1 MRAVRTKVL
10 MAVATAAAATGGLVV
25 PLAGTAAAAP
35 APAAKAAAD
44 FNGDG
49 YGDVVL
55 ATPDAT
61 VNGVKKAG
69 HVAVLYGSADGV
81 AGGRKQ
87 LVSQASAKVPGVPE
101 ERDRF
106 GAAYDTGD
114 MDGDGY
120 ADLVVGV
127 SGENEQRGL
136 MTVLWGGRGG
146 LVHGGLSMTSLRTD
160 DVHYGGSLVVGDF
173 DGDGKQQ
180 LATRSYWGAVSLS
193 GDGFT
198 RTRAPKQQRLSL
210 HADDTFPVIERLEA
224 GDYDGDGD
232 DDLIAS
238 GIANMEAD
246 EPGARLFYWRGG
258 RTGVTF
264 TRPSAVLPETVVGI
278 EGSGDVDKDGYED
291 LVITDRSTAKGGQVG
306 VYYGGGRGPGSGGGT
321 VLDQDSP
328 GVPDEGEDG
337 DEFGTSASVGDVDGD
352 GYADVAVGA
361 PGEDVDGRSATG
373 AVHLLKG
380 SAAGLTGTGAQVLD
394 QGTAGVPGAAEDD
407 DRFGSAVQVR
417 DTDGDGRAEVVV
429 AASGEDVFPGAR
441 WNDGSA
447 WVLRG
452 AAGGV
457 TTAGAYSL
465 SEKAFGLTYQNK
477 RFGSVLGR

>member
-1 MRAVRTKVL
+1 MRALRTKVL
-10 MAVATAAAATGGLVV
+10 MAV
-25 PLAGTAAAAP
+25 AAAAP

-44 FNGDG
+44 FDGDG

-61 VNGVKKAG
+61 VNGVRKAG

-81 AGGRKQ
+81 AGGRRQ
-87 LVSQASAKVPGVPE
+87 LVSQASAKVPGAPE

-106 GAAYDTGD
+106 GGAYDTGD
-114 MDGDGY
+114 LDGDGY

-127 SGENEQRGL
+127 PGENDERGIV
-136 MTVLWGGRGG
+136 TVLWGGRGG
-146 LVHGGLSMTSLRTD
+146 LVHGGLSMTSPRTGL
-160 DVHYGGSLVVGDF
+160 DVHYGGSVVVGDF
-173 DGDGKQQ
+173 DGDGRQHV
-180 LATRSYWGAVSLS
+180 ATHSYWGAVSLS

-198 RTRAPKQQRLSL
+198 RTRAPRQQRLNL
-210 HADDTFPVIERLEA
+210 HGEDAFRLVERLEA

-232 DDLIAS
+232 DDLLAS
-238 GIANMEAD
+238 GIDNAEGD
-246 EPGARLFYWRGG
+246 DLDGWVGYWKGG

-264 TRPSAVLPETVVGI
+264 ARPPAALPATRIGL
-278 EGSGDVDKDGYED
+278 EGSGDVNKDGYAD
-291 LVITDRSTAKGGQVG
+291 VVITDAAAPGGGAVG
-306 VYYGGGRGPGSGGGT
+306 VYYGGGRGPGSGGAT
-321 VLDQDSP
+321 VLDQNSP
-328 GVPDEGEDG
+328 GVPDEGEEG
-337 DEFGTSASVGDVDGD
+337 DAFGASASVGDVDGD

-361 PGEDVDGRSATG
+361 PAKGADGRTATG

-394 QGTAGVPGAAEDD
+394 QSTAGVPGTAEDD

-417 DTDGDGRAEVVV
+417 DTNGDGRAEVVV
-429 AASGEDVFPGAR
+429 AASGESVFPGAR

-452 AAGGV
+452 TKGGIGA
-457 TTAGAYSL
+457 AGAYSL
-465 SEKAFGLTYQNK
+465 SERAFGLTYRNK

>member
-1 MRAVRTKVL
+1 MRALRTKVL
-10 MAVATAAAATGGLVV
+10 MAVATAAVATGGLVV
-25 PLAGTAAAAP
+25 PLAGPAAAAP
-35 APAAKAAAD
+35 AAKDAAD

-87 LVSQASAKVPGVPE
+87 LLSQASAKVPGAPE
-101 ERDRF
+101 ERDGF

-114 MDGDGY
+114 LDGDGY

-127 SGENEQRGL
+127 PGENDQRGL
-136 MTVLWGGRGG
+136 ITVLWGGRGG
-146 LVHGGLSMTSLRTD
+146 LVHGGLSMAPLRTD
-160 DVHYGGSLVVGDF
+160 DVHYGGSVVVGDF
-173 DGDGKQQ
+173 DGDGRQHV
-180 LATRSYWGAVSLS
+180 ATHSYWGAVSLS

-198 RTRAPKQQRLSL
+198 RTRAPKQQRLNL
-210 HADDTFPVIERLEA
+210 HGDDAFRLVERLEA

-232 DDLIAS
+232 DDLLAS
-238 GIANMEAD
+238 GIANAEGD
-246 EPGARLFYWRGG
+246 FLDGWVGYWKGG

-264 TRPSAVLPETVVGI
+264 TRPPAALPATRTGLD
-278 EGSGDVDKDGYED
+278 GSGDVNKDGYED
-291 LVITDRSTAKGGQVG
+291 VVITDKAAAKGGAVG
-306 VYYGGGRGPGSGGGT
+306 VYYGGKRGPGSGGST

-337 DEFGTSASVGDVDGD
+337 DAFGASASVGDVDGD

-361 PGEDVDGRSATG
+361 PAEGVDGRTATG

-380 SAAGLTGTGAQVLD
+380 SAAGLTATGAQVVD
-394 QGTAGVPGAAEDD
+394 QGTPGVPGAAEDD

-452 AAGGV
+452 TKGGIG
-457 TTAGAYSL
+457 TAGAYAL
-465 SEKAFGLTYQNK
+465 SERAFGLTYQNK

>member
-1 MRAVRTKVL
+1 MRTKVL
-10 MAVATAAAATGGLVV
+10 MAVATATVATGGLVV

-35 APAAKAAAD
+35 APAAKDAAD

-81 AGGRKQ
+81 AGGRRQ

-114 MDGDGY
+114 LDGDGY

-127 SGENEQRGL
+127 TGENDQRGL
-136 MTVLWGGRGG
+136 ITVLWGGRGG
-146 LVHGGLSMTSLRTD
+146 LVHGGLSMGSPRADL
-160 DVHYGGSLVVGDF
+160 DVHYGESVVVGDF
-173 DGDGKQQ
+173 DGDGKQHV
-180 LATRSYWGAVSLS
+180 ATHSYWGAVSLS

-198 RTRAPKQQRLSL
+198 RTRAPKQQRLNL
-210 HADDTFPVIERLEA
+210 HGDDAFRVVERLEA

-232 DDLIAS
+232 DDLLAS
-238 GIANMEAD
+238 GIDNAEGDFLN
-246 EPGARLFYWRGG
+246 GWVGYWTGG
-258 RTGVTF
+258 RSGVTF
-264 TRPSAVLPETVVGI
+264 TRPPAALPATRTGL
-278 EGSGDVDKDGYED
+278 EGSGDVNKDGYED
-291 LVITDRSTAKGGQVG
+291 VVITDEAAAKGGAVG
-306 VYYGGGRGPGSGGGT
+306 VYYGGRRGPGSGGAT

-337 DEFGTSASVGDVDGD
+337 DEFGASASVGDVDKD
-352 GYADVAVGA
+352 GYADVVVGA
-361 PGEDVDGRSATG
+361 PGEDVPGRTATG

-394 QGTAGVPGAAEDD
+394 QDTAGVPGAAEND

-417 DTDGDGRAEVVV
+417 DTDGDGRGEVVV

-452 AAGGV
+452 APGGV

-477 RFGSVLGR
+477 RFGAVLGR

>member
-1 MRAVRTKVL
+1 MRTKVL
-10 MAVATAAAATGGLVV
+10 MAVATAAVATGGLAV
-25 PLAGTAAAAP
+25 PLAGSAAAAP
-35 APAAKAAAD
+35 APAAKDAAD

-69 HVAVLYGSADGV
+69 HVAVLYGSKDGV

-114 MDGDGY
+114 LDGDGY

-127 SGENEQRGL
+127 PGENRRGFL
-136 MTVLWGGRGG
+136 TVLWGGRGG
-146 LVHGGLSMTSLRTD
+146 LVHGGLSMTSPRAD
-160 DVHYGGSLVVGDF
+160 DVGYGESVVVGDF
-173 DGDGKQQ
+173 DGDGKPHV
-180 LATRSYWGAVSLS
+180 ATYSYYGAISLS

-198 RTRAPKQQRLSL
+198 RTRAPKQQRLDL
-210 HADDTFPVIERLEA
+210 HSDDAFRVIERLEA

-232 DDLIAS
+232 DDLLAS
-238 GIANMEAD
+238 GIDNAEGDFLN
-246 EPGARLFYWRGG
+246 GWVGYWKGG

-264 TRPSAVLPETVVGI
+264 TAPPAALPATRTGL
-278 EGSGDVDKDGYED
+278 EGSGDVNKDGYD
-291 LVITDRSTAKGGQVG
+291 DVVITDKKAARGGAVG
-306 VYYGGGRGPGSGGGT
+306 VYYGGKRGPGSGGAT

-328 GVPDEGEDG
+328 GVPDEGEEG
-337 DEFGTSASVGDVDGD
+337 DEFGASASVGDVDGD

-361 PGEDVDGRSATG
+361 PGEDAAGRTATG

-394 QGTAGVPGAAEDD
+394 QGTAGVPGAPEDD

-429 AASGEDVFPGAR
+429 AAPGEDVFPGAR

-452 AAGGV
+452 AKDGI
-457 TTAGAYSL
+457 TTAGAYAL

-477 RFGSVLGR
+477 AFGSVLGR